1 MSGSKLAYL
10 VKVFPRLSETF
21 VLGEILG
28 QEALGTKIHV
38 YSRRKP
44 YDEPRHAELSR
55 LKAQIEVLPPAKE
68 IDPWSVLFGSADAS
82 SDLFE
87 RVRTALDTLRS
98 IEHPR
103 MPSLMVEALW
113 LLPRMRERGISHVHA
128 HFASD
133 SAITAMLVQAI
144 GGPSFS
150 FTCHAKD
157 IYRGTVDPRQI
168 AALLQHCA
176 FAVTVCD
183 ANVEHLRRMVGT
195 ERASKLRR
203 LYNGVDLASWTKVQ
217 ALREPGLIVSVGRL
231 VEKKGFEVLID
242 ALAILKQRGT
252 SFRAAIIGDGDQRAA
267 LAERARSL
275 GLEHALTF
283 TGALD
288 QDAVRHWMARG
299 SVFALPCRIGADGNR
314 DALPTALLE
323 ALAAGIPCVSTPVT
337 GIPEILDHGAAGV
350 LVEQDDPQATA
361 HAMEALLGDPSRRA
375 TLARRGRQRAEQLFD
390 SARNSKELHAWFAGI
405 LDRGNLRCASPV

>member
-1 MSGSKLAYL
+1 MNGAKLAYL
-10 VKVFPRLSETF
+10 LKVFPRLSETF
-21 VLGEILG
+21 VLNEILG
-28 QEALGTKIHV
+28 QEAFGTRIHV
-38 YSRRKP
+38 YSRRRP
-44 YDEPRHAELSR
+44 YDEPRHAELAR
-55 LKAQIEVLPPAKE
+55 LKAQVEILPPSKE
-68 IDPWSVLFGSADAS
+68 IDPWSVLFGSAS
-82 SDLFE
+82 VGSDLFE
-87 RVRTALDTLRS
+87 RVRSALETLRS
-98 IEHPR
+98 VEHPR
-103 MPSLMVEALW
+103 LPSLMVEALW

-168 AALLQHCA
+168 AALLERCS

-183 ANVEHLRRMVGT
+183 ANVEHLRRMVGS

-203 LYNGVDLASWTKVQ
+203 LYNGVDLASWTRVPAQ
-217 ALREPGLIVSVGRL
+217 REPGLILSVGRL

-242 ALAILKQRGT
+242 ALSILKRRGT

-267 LAERARSL
+267 LAERARNL
-275 GLEHALTF
+275 GLEHELTF

-288 QDAVRHWMARG
+288 QDAVRQWMARG

-350 LVEQDDPQATA
+350 LVGQDDPQATA
-361 HAMEALLGDPSRRA
+361 SALEALLADPSRRTA
-375 TLARRGRQRAEQLFD
+375 LARRGRQRAEQLFD
-390 SARNSKELHAWFAGI
+390 AGKNAKELHAWFAGVHE
-405 LDRGNLRCASPV
+405 REPQRCASPA